1 MTPAQWQHDSQ
12 RFKRQVFQ
20 LSRGIMEIQNRIKAS
35 TNEAPVSCWPVLG
48 CEMLKNCPFR

>member
-1 MTPAQWQHDSQ
+1 MGMTPAQWQHDSQ

-35 TNEAPVSCWPVLG
+35 TNEAPVSCWPL
-48 CEMLKNCPFR
+48 PSTQTHYD